1 MKLKVTQTDVWATS
15 LVDRPGGLAAKLE
28 PLMQAGVNMQFMI
41 ARRAPE
47 KKGRGVVFLTPVK
60 GARQL
65 RAARKAGFR
74 KAIGL
79 HSVRVEGPDR
89 RGICLKMAKALKAN
103 GINLRGF
110 SAAAIGNR
118 FIAHLGLESH
128 AAANEAVKLLK
139 KL

>member
-1 MKLKVTQTDVWATS
+1 MKLKVTRTDVWAVS
-15 LVDRPGGLAAKLE
+15 LVDKPGGLAAKLE
-28 PLMQAGVNMQFMI
+28 PLVQAGVNMQFMI

-60 GARQL
+60 GPRQL

-74 KAIGL
+74 KASGL
-79 HSVRVEGPDR
+79 HSVRVEGADR
-89 RGICLKMAKALKAN
+89 RGICLKMAKVLKAQ

-110 SAAAIGNR
+110 SAAAIGKR
-118 FIAHLGLESH
+118 FIAHLGLESN
-128 AAANEAVKLLK
+128 AAANKAVKLLR